1 VARYVLDLKLPG
13 ALPVSL
19 SVIVLMSV
27 AIVASMLPAIRAARV
42 NVMEALRT
50 E

>member
-1 VARYVLDLKLPG
+1 
-13 ALPVSL
+13 
-19 SVIVLMSV
+19 VIVLMSV
-27 AIVASMLPAIRAARV
+27 AIVASMLPAMRAARV